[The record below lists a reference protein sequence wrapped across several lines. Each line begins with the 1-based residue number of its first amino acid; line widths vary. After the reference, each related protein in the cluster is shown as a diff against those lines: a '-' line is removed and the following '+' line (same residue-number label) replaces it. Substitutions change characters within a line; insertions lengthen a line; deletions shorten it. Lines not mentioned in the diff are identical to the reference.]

1 MVWQWE
7 ADLVS
12 ELASALSLQVH
23 QIQMLTLR
31 ESYSDAVIQ
40 LELSNL
46 DQPHQMVTALRTQV
60 SGARCLALALSLL
73 DADHSGRLDPP
84 QLASDALRCC

>member
-12 ELASALSLQVH
+12 ELATALGLQVH
-23 QIQMLTLR
+23 QIEMLTLR

-40 LELSNL
+40 LQLSHL
-46 DQPHQMVTALRTQV
+46 ERPHQMVTALRTQV
-60 SGARCLALALSLL
+60 TGAGCVALALSLL
-73 DADHSGRLDPP
+73 DADYSG
-84 QLASDALRCC
+84 